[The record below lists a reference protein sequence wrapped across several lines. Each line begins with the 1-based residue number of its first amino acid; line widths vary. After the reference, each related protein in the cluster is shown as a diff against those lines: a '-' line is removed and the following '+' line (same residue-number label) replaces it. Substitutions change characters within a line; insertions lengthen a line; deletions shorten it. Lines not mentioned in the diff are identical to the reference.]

1 MSSFSNNANSKATNV
16 SKSTSP
22 IILDVDNWNTNANK
36 YMQPKINKSGGKAIT
51 LISTQ
56 TNRSLH
62 LTTPLMMTWGIADFV
77 DERGESDGKFSIS
90 LNFPLDK
97 DSNKSTENF
106 LTKMKA
112 FENQILDDAVTNS
125 DSWWGEHMSR
135 EIVKHTFFPF
145 LKYQKNKETKKVDP
159 SKPPSIRAKVPCYDG
174 KWAVEIYDTKGNMIF
189 PCENEDMTPMD
200 FVPKQS
206 NVACVIQCGGLWIG
220 GKGWGL
226 TWKLIQCVVK
236 PYEVVSVYGKC
247 HIKLSSEDTQAI
259 ENQEPEIDDFDDI
272 KGSIAQ
278 PLNAPVKSEVVAST
292 AAAAAPAK
300 LEISTEIEDS
310 DDDDLPPPPPPQLR
324 RESSVHPTIIE
335 STFEPVVST
344 ADQEVK
350 EEKPT
355 SIPKKIVKKTVVAT
369 TLAPVAPVAP
379 VAEESVAPAT
389 EEPKVVVK
397 KKVVK
402 KV

>member
-1 MSSFSNNANSKATNV
+1 
-16 SKSTSP
+16 
-22 IILDVDNWNTNANK
+22 
-36 YMQPKINKSGGKAIT
+36 MQPKINKSGGKAIT

-97 DSNKSTENF
+97 DANKSTDNF
-106 LTKMKA
+106 LAKMKA

-125 DSWWGEHMSR
+125 ESWWGEHMSR

-145 LKYQKNKETKKVDP
+145 LKYQKNKETKKIDP
-159 SKPPSIRAKVPCYDG
+159 IKPPSIRAKVPCYDG

-206 NVACVIQCGGLWIG
+206 NVACVIQCGGIWIG

-236 PYEVVSVYGKC
+236 PYEVVSIYGKC
-247 HIKLSSEDTQAI
+247 HIKLSSEDTEAI

-272 KGSIAQ
+272 KGAPAI
-278 PLNAPVKSEVVAST
+278 PLTKPVVSAVVAPVTPLK
-292 AAAAAPAK
+292 
-300 LEISTEIEDS
+300 INTEIEDS
-310 DDDDLPPPPPPQLR
+310 DDEGEALPKPPALK
-324 RESSVHPTIIE
+324 RESSGVSFEEETIVTPSEVEEEQPEKQQQPVE
-335 STFEPVVST
+335 S
-344 ADQEVK
+344 
-350 EEKPT
+350 KPT
-355 SIPKKIVKKTVVAT
+355 AIPKKIVKKVVTAATEAPVTEEPVVVA
-369 TLAPVAPVAP
+369 
-379 VAEESVAPAT
+379 SVT

>member
-1 MSSFSNNANSKATNV
+1 MSSFSNNATSKATSV

-22 IILDVDNWNTNANK
+22 IILDVGSWDTTANK

-51 LISTQ
+51 LISKQ

-97 DSNKSTENF
+97 DANTSTNNF
-106 LTKMKA
+106 LEKMKA
-112 FENQILDDAVTNS
+112 FENQILDDAVANS
-125 DSWWGEHMSR
+125 ESWWGEHMSR

-159 SKPPSIRAKVPCYDG
+159 SKPPSIRAKVPCYEG
-174 KWAVEIYDTKGNMIF
+174 KWGVEIYDTKGNMIF
-189 PCENEDMTPMD
+189 PCENDELTPMD

-247 HIKLSSEDTQAI
+247 HIQLSSEDTQTI
-259 ENQEPEIDDFDDI
+259 ENQDPTEIDDFDDI
-272 KGSIAQ
+272 KGNSLVETLTAPIKSQVVSATPTSLKVETEVEDSDEEGEFIPKPP
-278 PLNAPVKSEVVAST
+278 PLTREPSSRLDFPTDSSVPQSSDADHAMPEEAKPTLIPKKLVKKVVQA
-292 AAAAAPAK
+292 
-300 LEISTEIEDS
+300 STEITPPS
-310 DDDDLPPPPPPQLR
+310 D
-324 RESSVHPTIIE
+324 E
-335 STFEPVVST
+335 
-344 ADQEVK
+344 A
-350 EEKPT
+350 
-355 SIPKKIVKKTVVAT
+355 KT
-369 TLAPVAPVAP
+369 
-379 VAEESVAPAT
+379 
-389 EEPKVVVK
+389 VVK

-402 KV
+402 KA